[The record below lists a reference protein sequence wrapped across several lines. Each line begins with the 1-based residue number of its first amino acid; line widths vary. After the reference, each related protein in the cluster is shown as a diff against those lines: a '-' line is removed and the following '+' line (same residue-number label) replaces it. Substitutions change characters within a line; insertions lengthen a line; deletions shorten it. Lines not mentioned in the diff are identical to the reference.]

1 MVPPVSL
8 TTSIV
13 ALFKEQKK
21 GFAVAGL
28 ILSVLALTII
38 LLPTLCDWET
48 M

>member
-1 MVPPVSL
+1 M
-8 TTSIV
+8 SIV
-13 ALFKEQKK
+13 ALFKEKKK

-28 ILSVLALTII
+28 VLSILAFAIL